1 MRDPHLLLPLSSSPR
16 SHVHQQCSRNPLGT
30 LQKLLSDGSYTRLK
44 ELTFTRRLLAG
55 DGAMHEWVI
64 ANIPRACRSNPSLCC
79 SRETCCIDLTDKIG
93 RASCRE
99 RV

>member
-64 ANIPRACRSNPSLCC
+64 ANIARSCRSNVPTDGVSVRSTQDD
-79 SRETCCIDLTDKIG
+79 SRKQY
-93 RASCRE
+93 RE
-99 RV
+99 RLE